1 MVATITTQSG
11 FNPDFLH
18 LISMNFSAP
27 KSAPKPASVITYSPS
42 FKPAL
47 VAITELQPCAMFAKG
62 PPCIIAGLFYK
73 V

>member
-1 MVATITTQSG
+1 
-11 FNPDFLH
+11 
-18 LISMNFSAP
+18 MNFSAP

-62 PPCIIAGLFYK
+62 PPCIIAGLFSK